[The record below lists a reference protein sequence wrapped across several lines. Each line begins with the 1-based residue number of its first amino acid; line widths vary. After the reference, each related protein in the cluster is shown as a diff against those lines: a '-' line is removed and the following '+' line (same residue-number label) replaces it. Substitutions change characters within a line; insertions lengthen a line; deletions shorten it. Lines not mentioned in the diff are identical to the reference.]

1 MYTPSN
7 YVHPQIYQDPNQSAI
22 VTPPNGWGVGP
33 APGVVPHKR
42 GIGLF
47 DSADWTTWGIAE
59 WAIIAVGAY
68 LVISLFNDIGSG
80 VTTVKRARRRRRRKV
95 EAEA

>member
-1 MYTPSN
+1 MYLPSD
-7 YVHPQIYQDPNQSAI
+7 YVTPQIYKDPNQSAI
-22 VTPPNGWGVGP
+22 VTPPNGWGIQPVALP
-33 APGVVPHKR
+33 TKR
-42 GIGLF
+42 GMGLF

-80 VTTVKRARRRRRRKV
+80 VQTVKRARRRRRRRV
-95 EAEA
+95 EAAEA